1 VALTTNHHP
10 EFPMSKFLR
19 SLALMTALGV
29 TVAGTGLLAQEKKD
43 AKKPADT
50 KKADDKEEKLGK
62 VEIFESKN
70 GFRFR
75 VVGADGKNI
84 CGAYKDYKTK
94 EECAKVVE
102 ELKAILTKTK
112 PVEVAK

>member
-1 VALTTNHHP
+1 MT
-10 EFPMSKFLR
+10 KFLR

-29 TVAGTGLLAQEKKD
+29 TVAATGTMAQDKKE
-43 AKKPADT
+43 AKKPADAAKPGDKDEKIGKTEVYET
-50 KKADDKEEKLGK
+50 KAG
-62 VEIFESKN
+62 

-75 VVGADGKNI
+75 VIGADGKNI

-94 EECAKVVE
+94 EECLKVVD

-112 PVEVAK
+112 PVDGVAK

>member
-1 VALTTNHHP
+1 MN
-10 EFPMSKFLR
+10 KFFR

-29 TVAGTGLLAQEKKD
+29 TVAATGTMAQDKKE
-43 AKKPADT
+43 KKPADT

-62 VEIFESKN
+62 VEIYEAKD

-75 VVGADGKNI
+75 IVGADGKNI
-84 CGAYKDYKTK
+84 CGAYKGYKTK
-94 EECAKVVE
+94 DDCAKVVE

-112 PVEVAK
+112 PVEVSK

>member
-1 VALTTNHHP
+1 MA
-10 EFPMSKFLR
+10 KFLR
-19 SLALMTALGV
+19 SLALMTALGI
-29 TVAGTGLLAQEKKD
+29 TVAGTGLVAQEKKD

-50 KKADDKEEKLGK
+50 KKAADDKEEKLGK

>member
-1 VALTTNHHP
+1 MP
-10 EFPMSKFLR
+10 KFLR

-29 TVAGTGLLAQEKKD
+29 TVAATGTVAQEKKE
-43 AKKPADT
+43 T
-50 KKADDKEEKLGK
+50 KKAAGAKKADDDKEEKIGK
-62 VEIFESKN
+62 VEIYASKN

-75 VVGADGKNI
+75 VVGSDGKNI

-94 EECAKVVE
+94 EDCAKVVD

-112 PVEVAK
+112 PVEVGK